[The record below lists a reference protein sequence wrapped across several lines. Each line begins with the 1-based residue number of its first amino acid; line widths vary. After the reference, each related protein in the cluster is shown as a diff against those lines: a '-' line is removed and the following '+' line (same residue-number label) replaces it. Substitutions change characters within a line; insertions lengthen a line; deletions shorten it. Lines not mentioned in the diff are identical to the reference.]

1 MDTDFHRYDRQK
13 VLGLMKKIIIA
24 LIFCIIIVS
33 FSHGQTLI
41 IRPNATAGYFYADDI
56 KGMAVS
62 YGSTLLLSANEIQ
75 RYGLIIDHLIMPN
88 NNELSYLCAGIIIE
102 QVLFNYFN
110 MGIGTIG
117 YINLVQIGENPFGL
131 YTHLGF
137 EYNFSERFNIAASY
151 RSDFIFRRHFA
162 MYNAF
167 QLGFGIK
174 F

>member
-1 MDTDFHRYDRQK
+1 
-13 VLGLMKKIIIA
+13 MKKITVLLVLVFLTSA
-24 LIFCIIIVS
+24 
-33 FSHGQTLI
+33 FSYGQTIL
-41 IRPNATAGYFYADDI
+41 IRPDAGIGYLFADDI
-56 KGMAVS
+56 GEWTTY
-62 YGSTLLLSANEIQ
+62 YGLKIHLSANEFQ
-75 RYGLIIDHLIMPN
+75 RYGIIVNHLFSPIN
-88 NNELSYLCAGIIIE
+88 DQVSYLCTGLMIE

-137 EYNFSERFNIAASY
+137 EYKFSRHFNVMASY

-167 QLGFGIK
+167 QLGFSIQ